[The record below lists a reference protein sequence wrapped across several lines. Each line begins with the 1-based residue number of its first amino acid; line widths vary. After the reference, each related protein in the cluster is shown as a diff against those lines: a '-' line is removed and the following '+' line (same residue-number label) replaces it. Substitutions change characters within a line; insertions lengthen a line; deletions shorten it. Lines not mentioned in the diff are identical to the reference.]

1 MKVVNSTVIILSAVS
16 LFTDMASEMLY
27 PIMPLY
33 LKSIG
38 FSIVLIG
45 LLEGLVEAIAG
56 LSKGYFGKLSDATG
70 KRLPFV
76 QLGYSL
82 SAIAKPLLALFVAP
96 AWVFAVRSVERL
108 GKGIRTGARD
118 ALLADQATVHTKATV
133 FGFHKSMDTVGA
145 VLGPLLALWYLHQHP
160 NDYKMLFLI
169 AFAPGLLA
177 ISASFLL
184 KEKNKVDL
192 KIRKKIN
199 FFDFIKYYK
208 QAPIAYKKLVQGLL
222 IFALFNSADV
232 FLLLKAAEA
241 GLSDTGVIMMYIFYN
256 LVYAIFAFPLG
267 IVADKI
273 GLPKIF
279 IIGIAIFV
287 LVYAGF
293 AFAISITHFAILFL
307 LYGLFA
313 AATDGISKAWITNI
327 SDNKDTATAIGTY
340 TAFQSIAALFASSFA
355 GFMWFQFGSSA
366 TFIISAVMGIVVLLY
381 FIIYLAPFSNKN

>member
-45 LLEGLVEAIAG
+45 MLEGIVEAIAG
-56 LSKGYFGKLSDATG
+56 LSKGYFGKLSDTTG

-145 VLGPLLALWYLHQHP
+145 VLGPLLALWYLQHHP
-160 NDYKMLFLI
+160 NDYKTLFFI

-192 KIRKKIN
+192 KIGKKIK
-199 FFDFIKYYK
+199 FFDFINYYK
-208 QAPIAYKKLVQGLL
+208 QAPIAYKKLVMGLL
-222 IFALFNSADV
+222 VFALFNSADV

-241 GLSDTGVIMMYIFYN
+241 GLSDTVVIMMYIFYN

-327 SDNKDTATAIGTY
+327 AATKDTATAIGTY

-366 TFIISAVMGIVVLLY
+366 TFIISAVIGIVVLLY